1 MEPRKQVLE
10 KSTEQRKE
18 ATKSRFQ
25 ILKLEERIAPA
36 KGGIPGRPWGCP
48 PGRCDLT

>member
-1 MEPRKQVLE
+1 MEPRKQVLT
-10 KSTEQRKE
+10 KSPEERKE

-36 KGGIPGRPWGCP
+36 CHLNPHGRLVGC
-48 PGRCDLT
+48 GTLGHR